1 MSRVQITGWVDRE
14 LNEKKFILPGLG
26 DFGERRYVSV
36 SSIDEH
42 P

>member
-1 MSRVQITGWVDRE
+1 VNCD

-26 DFGERRYVSV
+26 DFGERRCLSV
-36 SSIDEH
+36 SPVGLH